1 MRSEPSPRPNLQG
14 VKLDRTGVFKE
25 IDVVPVVSTVLTG
38 EHLSAMAKTLT
49 VESTEGFPKHGQLLI
64 AGNHSMAQPEVV
76 SYTGKTE
83 TSFLNCKRGEEKTK
97 AAAHWSG
104 GRVWSLS
111 TMQFTDKLPD
121 AARQYYYTIRAR
133 EHSGLMSPYSR
144 ISNPAVTTTK
154 R

>member
-1 MRSEPSPRPNLQG
+1 
-14 VKLDRTGVFKE
+14 
-25 IDVVPVVSTVLTG
+25 
-38 EHLSAMAKTLT
+38 
-49 VESTEGFPKHGQLLI
+49 
-64 AGNHSMAQPEVV
+64 MAQAEVV

-83 TSFLNCKRGEEKTK
+83 TSFLNCKRGEENTK
-97 AAAHWSG
+97 AALHWSG